1 MRISQMGCFC
11 ATYRDEVERSVSVD
25 ARGILEALRNI
36 YGAKGLVEE
45 LVGPAAPPSREAK

>member
-1 MRISQMGCFC
+1 MYEDQIGR
-11 ATYRDEVERSVSVD
+11 AVSVD

-36 YGAKGLVEE
+36 YRAKGLVEE